1 MSDKIYVKHSLG
13 NFQQPYLHQ
22 VATNNQNTSTGT
34 TQGTTRGNTQQPST
48 YQNQGTTVVQ
58 QPVNVQTARQG
69 STQQPNTYI
78 YQSPSIG
85 NTRANVRYPF
95 EYNFTYQHSQP
106 YPFIQP
112 YIFQTA
118 TRYPYITFAQGNTQ
132 ETNTGSTQQPSI
144 GTTQYPFTYPHIVR
158 YPFTYPFNV
167 QNTAQGSTQGTTDA
181 TGNTRGSTNYNIQ
194 TAVQQPSIGQGNT
207 RGTTA
212 YPFRSPSRYSFD
224 VQNTSQGTTSYPFR
238 TPSRY
243 PFTYDYGVSTPGDT
257 DIPINLEEK
266 MFLITPTLHNIRSID
281 LFSTTSTASQMR
293 QDNFHFKTEIDTT
306 NFSGKT
312 VFRIYIRGATTSSP
326 DLQQGSQ
333 NGTKS
338 AVYETTHG
346 ESGIATGSTIFSTS
360 FIELARYQVPSSYTG
375 LTGYKTELSNVTTS
389 ANNNSV
395 ITGWLEHTDP
405 VVNQNTK
412 AFPTNNLVTYYNN
425 CLSFKTFETAYQPAG
440 FQLRMNSLGPTS
452 ASWQSTCEIQIGVK
466 LRSTSPSPT
475 RTFTAGTNIRLRVT
489 HDVTF
494 IGGGP
499 PTPAGP
505 QFPGGG
511 PGLPTP
517 TQQPSPPVGV

>member
-58 QPVNVQTARQG
+58 QPVNAQTARQG

-158 YPFTYPFNV
+158 YPFTYEYQSPS
-167 QNTAQGSTQGTTDA
+167 TAQGSTQTSVQGTTRYPFTYD
-181 TGNTRGSTNYNIQ
+181 TQVQNT
-194 TAVQQPSIGQGNT
+194 VQQPST
-207 RGTTA
+207 GTTR
-212 YPFRSPSRYSFD
+212 YPF
-224 VQNTSQGTTSYPFR
+224 TYPFIAR
-238 TPSRY
+238 YPFRY
-243 PFTYDYGVSTPGDT
+243 PFTYDYGVASSGST

-281 LFSTTSTASQMR
+281 LFTTTSTSGQMR

-326 DLQQGSQ
+326 DTQQGSQ

-338 AVYETTHG
+338 AIYETTHG
-346 ESGIATGSTIFSTS
+346 ESGIATGTTLFSTS

-375 LTGYKTELSNVTTS
+375 LTGYKTELSNITTQS
-389 ANNNSV
+389 NNSGV
-395 ITGWLEHTDP
+395 VTGWLDHLDAAT
-405 VVNQNTK
+405 NQTTK

-440 FQLRMNSLGPTS
+440 FQLRMNSFGPAQ
-452 ASWQSTCEIQIGVK
+452 ASWQTNCEIQIGVK

-475 RTFTAGTNIRLRVT
+475 RTFTAGTNIRIRAT

-494 IGGGP
+494 QSGFP
-499 PTPAGP
+499 PPAGP
-505 QFPGGG
+505 GFPGGG

-517 TQQPSPPVGV
+517 TQQPSPPLGE